1 MKIYQFDAVIQGG
14 SQMDT
19 AFVEFPYDVEKEFG
33 VKGQVKVQATF
44 DGFSYRGSL
53 AKMGH
58 PCHFLIL
65 TQSVRKAIGKQPGDS
80 VQVVIRQDPERRQVQ
95 VPADLQQLLQKDPQ
109 AHRFFAALSYTHQK
123 EYVQWITEAKKP
135 ETRQRRLDKTL
146 QMLKEKTKHP

>member
-1 MKIYQFDAVIQGG
+1 M
-14 SQMDT
+14 
-19 AFVEFPYDVEKEFG
+19 FV
-33 VKGQVKVQATF
+33 
-44 DGFSYRGSL
+44 
-53 AKMGH
+53 
-58 PCHFLIL
+58 
-65 TQSVRKAIGKQPGDS
+65 
-80 VQVVIRQDPERRQVQ
+80 